1 MGDISRILK
10 LVNTAVD
17 FRPLKLGLGIFP
29 WVCGWLCGGLLLALC
44 GPGRKITRHRA
55 STERAAAPL
64 FPGLSLTKMLVG
76 RSRVQ
81 VRATELRRGQA
92 APATVIFSQRDA
104 LWQCGSGG
112 GSKQSRSPGGICFN

>member
-81 VRATELRRGQA
+81 VRDTERTIFHRETAEALRLETKQ
-92 APATVIFSQRDA
+92 I
-104 LWQCGSGG
+104 SGWYLL
-112 GSKQSRSPGGICFN
+112 